1 MREDHT
7 THQNILPIAMTTL
20 HDAVTGWLH
29 SMNYEYHERA
39 NGSDIRFQLYTAP
52 KRWWRAQFLIDERA
66 RLLRL
71 FVFTDDFFLP
81 SQHAWA
87 SEIAARVSA
96 VVVLGS
102 FEYTW
107 DDQDVCYRSA
117 VRFVGR
123 NATVEEVGALAA
135 MAAFP
140 LKLWNAVQR
149 RAERKPAK
157 PAAVLNAVL
166 LELGA
171 YERKF
176 TRGER
181 RRQLSDL
188 FESTGAEP
196 GAAA

>member
-7 THQNILPIAMTTL
+7 TGRTILPITMTTL
-20 HDAVTGWLH
+20 HDAVTNWLR
-29 SMNYEYHERA
+29 SMNYEYLERA
-39 NGSDIRFQLYTAP
+39 DGSDIRFQLYTAP
-52 KRWWRAQFLIDERA
+52 KQLWRAQFLIDERA
-66 RLLRL
+66 HLLRL
-71 FVFTDDFFLP
+71 FVFTDDFFGP
-81 SQHAWA
+81 AEHGWA
-87 SEIAARVSA
+87 SEVACRISQ

-102 FEYTW
+102 FEYRW
-107 DDQDVCYRSA
+107 EDLDVCYRSA

-140 LKLWNAVQR
+140 LRLWNAVQR

-181 RRQLSDL
+181 RRSLSEL
-188 FESTGAEP
+188 FGSAGSEP